1 MGVTILDMANYKL
14 HNAKDQ
20 LVEYIEFFYKRNS
33 DYDVEYLVNNFFFD
47 CITELRE
54 VKSIT
59 KVEKKS
65 FLEFSSEN
73 KPVEVYVKKS
83 LESFMV
89 KFEESRVEKG
99 MSFKYTIPKKEKDSV
114 ENIFLGLEYS
124 GNNDTDYKNPPSALS
139 LATFSVKAKK

>member
-1 MGVTILDMANYKL
+1 MANYKL
-14 HNAKDQ
+14 HNAKGQ

-139 LATFSVKAKK
+139 LATFSVKSKK